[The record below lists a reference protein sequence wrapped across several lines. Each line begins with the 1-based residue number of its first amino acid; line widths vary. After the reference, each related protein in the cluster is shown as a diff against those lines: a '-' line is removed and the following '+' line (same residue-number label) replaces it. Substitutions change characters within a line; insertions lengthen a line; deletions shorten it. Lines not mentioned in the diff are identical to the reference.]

1 MKITISHPHGN
12 PNSFHAAEAFAEAGW
27 LRSFER
33 GLTGNGL
40 LAGMTNKLPGNAD
53 DRLRSRRLA
62 SVASEQQRQHF
73 SWETISRLGKKV
85 KPSGFSSQINWN
97 DVLFCG
103 HDLQVSR
110 QLRPDID
117 SVYAYEDAAC
127 RTFATA
133 KRINALAVYELPLG
147 YFGGVAHEIQ
157 RAQHDR
163 PYLPMDFKAEPD
175 WKQQRKNSELSLAD
189 LVVIP
194 SEWARDSLNFSKPIP
209 AKVVKVPYGTPA
221 GEMPART
228 KRPEGP
234 FRVLFAGQIGVRK
247 GVPLL
252 LEAWKSLGLRRARL
266 LLAGSMAL
274 DEGYLSDYQDI
285 RYLGPIPRRHLF
297 ELMKSTDLF
306 VFPSLADG
314 FGLVIGEA
322 MAMGLPVLTTT
333 NTGGPE
339 LITNGREGWCVP
351 AHDADALAERIQWG
365 YMNRDKLW
373 EMGMAARSRAEQWTW
388 SHYRQMLI
396 REISTHLGNG
406 AH

>member
-1 MKITISHPHGN
+1 LKITISHPHGN

-33 GLTGNGL
+33 GLTGDGL
-40 LAGMTNKLPGNAD
+40 LADVTDKLPGDAG
-53 DRLRSRRLA
+53 DRLRNRRLA
-62 SVASEQQRQHF
+62 SVASEHQRQHV

-110 QLRPDID
+110 ELRADID

-127 RTFATA
+127 RTFVTA
-133 KRINALAVYELPLG
+133 KRMRALAVYELPLG
-147 YFGGVAHEIQ
+147 YFAGVAHEIR
-157 RAQHDR
+157 RAQRDR
-163 PYLPMDFKAEPD
+163 PHLPVDFKVEPE

-189 LVVIP
+189 LVVVP
-194 SEWARDSLNFSKPIP
+194 SEWARNSLNFSKLTP
-209 AKVVKVPYGTPA
+209 AKVIKVPYGTPA
-221 GEMPART
+221 GEMAART
-228 KRPEGP
+228 RRPEGP

-247 GVPLL
+247 GIPLL
-252 LEAWKSLGLRRARL
+252 LEAWKSLRLKNARL
-266 LLAGSMAL
+266 LLAGSIAL
-274 DEGYLSDYQDI
+274 DESYLKSYQGVQC
-285 RYLGPIPRRHLF
+285 LGPVRRLNLL
-297 ELMKSTDLF
+297 EIMKSVDLF

-322 MAMGLPVLTTT
+322 MAMGVPVLTTT

-351 AHDADALAERIQWG
+351 AHDVAALAERIEWG
-365 YMNRDKLW
+365 YMSRDTLW
-373 EMGMAARSRAEQWTW
+373 DMGMAARRTAEQWTW
-388 SHYRQMLI
+388 SNYRQMLI
-396 REISTHLGNG
+396 KEISPYLNNG
-406 AH
+406 AY